1 MNKKLST
8 LLLASAVSL
17 LLSACGGGG
26 STSSSVNRDD
36 TSASRVLLSWNAPT
50 SRTDGTFLPVTEL
63 QGYRIYYGS
72 SEDSLSVLVD
82 LNDDSIT
89 EYTVDTLPSGSYYFA
104 ISAYDSDGVESGL
117 SNIISK
123 DV

>member
-1 MNKKLST
+1 MNKINT
-8 LLLASAVSL
+8 LLLASVVSL
-17 LLSACGGGG
+17 LLSACGGGA
-26 STSSSVNRDD
+26 SSSVNRDD
-36 TSASRVLLSWNAPT
+36 ISAGRVLLSWTAPT
-50 SRTDGTFLPVTEL
+50 ARTDGAFLPVTEL

-72 SEDSLSVLVD
+72 SENDLSVLVD

-117 SNIISK
+117 SNVINK

>member
-1 MNKKLST
+1 MKKLST
-8 LLLASAVSL
+8 LLLAATISL

-26 STSSSVNRDD
+26 SASSSVNRDG
-36 TSASRVLLSWNAPT
+36 AGRVLLSWSAPT
-50 SRTDGTFLPVTEL
+50 ARTDGSFLPVTEL

-104 ISAYDSDGVESGL
+104 ITAYDTDGVESGL
-117 SNIISK
+117 SNVINK